1 MSNAITLTANLLSGD
16 GSALTTFSNGYL
28 GYPFTTDTIWYER
41 GNDTNDSGDYYILE
55 INAATSSSDLT
66 LETFDLNFSWDN
78 TAFEIVDTSDL
89 EINDNFQYFNQV
101 ELDDNSGT
109 ARITAGSSTLGSG
122 GEGVTNDGGQT
133 FRILLQADNDVIN
146 NYDATA
152 VGNTYINSQSETV
165 AFTVGVNSFDSVLTS
180 GSGSSFATQGATGS
194 ATFTYDV
201 KEKVSNLAFID
212 GDIEMDTDRTTGTSD
227 STKLIRQGDTVL
239 NEGGPAIYLTNWSVD
254 NSQADA
260 TELMYS
266 VGRDYDAASGVHIAI
281 ASTGSGT
288 DFSSYDDTVSGQYL
302 AVDREIGIDLVMN
315 VSTSTAAGT
324 VIDMADFY
332 VDAFDYQTGDSAS
345 TMFMSD
351 KSLVTYASDLNL
363 DGRVSMVDLAY
374 LNSGAGDNDYARD
387 VDVNFDGQ
395 ISIDDLAAMDDQ
407 FGSSMHTSA
416 VTDMGADYLGFEF
429 VGNNGS
435 IFLYEGDS
443 DVDMGQ
449 ADDAFIDQNILETS
463 GDSDYLDGTALL
475 TDSFSGTFDDN
486 TFNDNIEIGGDA

>member
-1 MSNAITLTANLLSGD
+1 MSNAISFTANLLSGD
-16 GSALTTFSNGYL
+16 GSALTSLNNGYL
-28 GYPFTTDTIWYER
+28 GSVFDTDTIWYER

-133 FRILLQADNDVIN
+133 FRILLQADNNVIN
-146 NYDATA
+146 GYDAWA
-152 VGNTYINSQSETV
+152 DGSQGLINEAGETV
-165 AFTVGVNSFDSVLTS
+165 EFGVSVNSFDSVLTS
-180 GSGSSFATQGATGS
+180 GSGSSFATQGATGN

-201 KEKVSNLAFID
+201 KEKVSNLKFLD
-212 GDIEMDTDRTTGTSD
+212 GNIEMDTDRTTGTSD

-239 NEGGPAIYLTNWSVD
+239 NEGGSAIYLTNWSVD
-254 NSQADA
+254 NSQADSTA
-260 TELMYS
+260 LEYS
-266 VGRDYDAASGVHIAI
+266 VGSYQSGISVAI
-281 ASTGSGT
+281 ADTSTDT
-288 DFSSYDDTVSGQYL
+288 YDFSSYSSYKVNQYL
-302 AVDREIGIDLVMN
+302 AKDESVGIDLVMK
-315 VSTSTAAGT
+315 VSTSVAAGT
-324 VIDMADFY
+324 IIDTANFY
-332 VDAFDYQTGDSAS
+332 VAAGDIQNGDYEYKN
-345 TMFMSD
+345 FMSD

-486 TFNDNIEIGGDA
+486 TFNDNIGIAGAA